1 MYRMKNQIT
10 FLLAFIFSF
19 SAFSQ
24 SNVEFKAAN
33 FKENKEAFKKAVEQI
48 KKGDEFRKAGNE
60 AIYSIISPKENFKL
74 ALQSYLMAQEFN
86 PDNAELN
93 FKIGNC
99 YLYTNN
105 RHKAMSYLEKSVQ
118 LDPEVDPF
126 VDFYLGMSYQLE
138 MKWNQATKYYKNFQA
153 SSRSKQIES
162 LGKMLSKRI
171 SECKYG
177 ITLGGD
183 KKRVWVDNVEEVNS
197 PLDDYSPCLSMDGSM
212 LMFTSNRENGRPSK
226 SGYDW
231 DHDVYVSYLEEGKF
245 TAPKN
250 MGDEI
255 NTAGN
260 ETTGMLSYDG
270 TKLLLFKEVD
280 GQFDIYESNLKGSK
294 WVTMVSFSPQI
305 NTKDNQTFCSFNA
318 NQKKLYY
325 INDRKKGEGNYGN
338 DIYVSQIMD
347 KKTRKYE
354 FPNSA
359 GKAVNTKFN
368 EGSVY
373 MHPKGD
379 LMFFSSEGHNSMGGY
394 DIFMSKRKQG
404 QWSEP
409 ENLGWPINTP
419 YDDHFF
425 ALTAS
430 EKYAYIASNRSGG
443 KGGLDL
449 YKITFWG
456 PEKYHEIDTEDYLL
470 ASIANPISDV
480 RIERAVEV
488 KRKSLT
494 VFKGSTIDAI
504 TKEPVEAQ
512 IEITDNTT
520 GRVIQTFST
529 NSATGKFLLSL
540 NSGKNYGIAVKA
552 KDYLFHSE
560 NFDIPQNSD
569 YNLVDKVITL
579 KNIAVGSKIA
589 LRNVFFDVGKSSLRP
604 ESSAELDRLVKL
616 MKEVEGLKVELSGHT
631 DNYGSESLN
640 KKLSEDRARSV
651 VSYLTSKGIAVDR
664 LVPVGYGSERPIASN
679 KTAEGRQENR
689 RTEFEIQSN

>member
-1 MYRMKNQIT
+1 MVSMKNYVVVAALCLCC
-10 FLLAFIFSF
+10 FGLLAQNNI
-19 SAFSQ
+19 
-24 SNVEFKAAN
+24 EFKASN
-33 FKENKEAFKKAVEQI
+33 FKEDKEAFKTAVEHI
-48 KKGDEFRKAGNE
+48 KKGDEFRDAGNE
-60 AIYSIISPKENFKL
+60 AIYSILNPKKNFKQ
-74 ALQSYLMAQEFN
+74 ALQSYLLAQEFN
-86 PDNAELN
+86 PKNAELN

-105 RHKAMSYLEKSVQ
+105 KHKALEFLQRAVQ
-118 LDPEVDPF
+118 LDAEVDPF
-126 VDFYLGMSYQLE
+126 IDFYLGMAYQLE
-138 MKWNQATKYYKNFQA
+138 MDWNQAIKYYKNFQA

-162 LGKMLSKRI
+162 LGRMLSKRI

-177 ITLGGD
+177 ITIAAD

-197 PLDDYSPCLSMDGSM
+197 SLDDFSPCVSMDGSM
-212 LMFTSNRENGRPSK
+212 LMFTSNRDNGKPSAD
-226 SGYDW
+226 GFEW
-231 DHDVYVSYLEEGKF
+231 DQDIYVSYLEDGKF
-245 TAPKN
+245 TGPKN
-250 MGDEI
+250 MGPEI
-255 NTAGN
+255 NTEGN

-270 TKLLLFKEVD
+270 TKLLLFKEED
-280 GQFDIYESNLKGSK
+280 GQYDIYESRLKGSK

-318 NQKKLYY
+318 NEKKLYY
-325 INDRKKGEGNYGN
+325 INDRKKGEGNYGY
-338 DIYVSQIMD
+338 DIYFSQVMD

-359 GKAVNTKFN
+359 GQKVNTKFN

-379 LMFFSSEGHNSMGGY
+379 LMFFSSEGHNSIGGY
-394 DIFMSKRKQG
+394 DIFVSKRKQG

-430 EKYAYIASNRSGG
+430 EKYAYIASNRKGG
-443 KGGLDL
+443 KGGMDL

-456 PEKYHEIDTEDYLL
+456 PEKFHQIDTEDYLL
-470 ASIANPISDV
+470 ASIANPITDV
-480 RIERAVEV
+480 RIEKSVEV
-488 KRKSLT
+488 NRKSLT
-494 VFKGSTIDAI
+494 VFKGKTIDAI
-504 TKEPVEAQ
+504 TKEPVEAK
-512 IEITDNTT
+512 IEISDNST

-560 NFDIPQNSD
+560 NFDIPKNSE
-569 YNLVDKVITL
+569 YNLIDKEIEL

-589 LRNVFFDVGKSSLRP
+589 LRNVFFDVGKSTLRP

-616 MKEVEGLKVELSGHT
+616 MKDVSSLKVELSGHT
-631 DNYGSESLN
+631 DNRGSESLN
-640 KKLSEDRARSV
+640 KKLSEDRAKAV
-651 VSYLTSKGIAVDR
+651 VAYLKGKGIAEGR
-664 LVPVGYGSERPIASN
+664 LVAVGYGSEYPIASN
-679 KTAEGRQENR
+679 KTSEGRQENR
-689 RTEFEIQSN
+689 RTEFKIQAN